1 MGSGVA
7 VRATLA
13 GVKAVTLSAPG
24 VLLEEWDA
32 AALQVR
38 AGPLLAQRVLRG
50 PRELG

>member
-1 MGSGVA
+1 MQAGAGSGGA

-13 GVKAVTLSAPG
+13 GVKTVTLSAPG

-38 AGPLLAQRVLRG
+38 AGPAQHVCLVCVS
-50 PRELG
+50 